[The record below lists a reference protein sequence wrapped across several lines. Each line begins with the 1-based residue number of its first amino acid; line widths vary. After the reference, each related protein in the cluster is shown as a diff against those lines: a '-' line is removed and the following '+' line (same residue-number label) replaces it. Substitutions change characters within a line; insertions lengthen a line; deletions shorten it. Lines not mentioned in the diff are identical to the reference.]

1 MLEVKLKDGSL
12 MRQWCLVCGGQTDK
26 DYVQARVY
34 ENGEDTGYVVCLECL
49 GLSPDDRVALVRKYT
64 QQLRARAADMDAQAD
79 DLRTVPSPAE
89 WTAANDA
96 IDETFRADLAKER
109 IALGPPIAF

>member
-34 ENGEDTGYVVCLECL
+34 EDGENTGYVVCLECL
-49 GLSPDDRVALVRKYT
+49 GLSPDDRVTRLRKYT
-64 QQLRARAADMDAQAD
+64 QQLRAQAAEMDAQAD
-79 DLRTVPSPAE
+79 DLRAVPSHAE
-89 WTAANDA
+89 WAAANKA
-96 IDETFRADLAKER
+96 IEEEFLRDEMQGTDWGVPAH
-109 IALGPPIAF
+109 